1 MSGAA
6 DPLNKAHLAM
16 LLTFAAFGSVV
27 GTHVGSLPVLVQQA
41 GVSPWYFGLA
51 GSLGMLANILSLSLG
66 GIVNRFASHRAV
78 LLVALPLVTLALL
91 YALTVASVA
100 AFLLSFLLQSAV
112 LGAIDLF
119 MNAEASIVEEE
130 RRIASFNTYH
140 GTVMLAIAGF
150 ALLGSIVSVE
160 IAPWVG
166 VFFAVAPLAAAW
178 TGVYLYAPARAP
190 RTPGVRRS
198 SSPLPLRLLAI
209 VGLAAGFNV
218 TCEVAA
224 IQWSGQLLTAT
235 APELAAFSG
244 LGLAFYGL
252 CAGTMRLFGDRFR
265 TRYGDLKIMSA
276 SLAVAIVGFA
286 VLGLEPGFWPSVLA
300 FAAVGLGLAVIFPSL
315 FSLVGRLAPE
325 SRASAMS
332 FASLVSG
339 LPRVALPW
347 GLGVI
352 AAAEGVNAV
361 FGALA
366 LVATGALLLIVV
378 VYRRSGEAIV
388 RQ

>member
-1 MSGAA
+1 
-6 DPLNKAHLAM
+6 M

-27 GTHVGSLPVLVQQA
+27 GTQVGSLPVLVQQA
-41 GVSPWYFGLA
+41 GVSPWHFGLA

-78 LLVALPLVTLALL
+78 LLAALPLVALALF
-91 YALTVASVA
+91 YALTVASIA
-100 AFLLSFLLQSAV
+100 AFLLSFILLSAV

-150 ALLGSIVSVE
+150 ALLGSIVSVK
-160 IAPWVG
+160 IAPWAG
-166 VFFAVAPLAAAW
+166 ILFAVAPLAAAW
-178 TGVYLYAPARAP
+178 VAVYLYAPARPP
-190 RTPGVRRS
+190 RTPEARKS

-224 IQWSGQLLTAT
+224 IQWSGQLLAAT
-235 APELAAFSG
+235 APELAALSG

-265 TRYGDLKIMSA
+265 TRYGDLKIMSV
-276 SLAVAIVGFA
+276 SLSVAIAGFI
-286 VLGLEPGFWPSVLA
+286 VLGFKPGFWISVFA
-300 FAAVGLGLAVIFPSL
+300 FAAVGFGLAVIFPSL

-339 LPRVALPW
+339 LPRIALPW
-347 GLGVI
+347 ALGVI

-378 VYRRSGEAIV
+378 VYRRS
-388 RQ
+388 